1 MSPVSPARRR
11 AEEFASLIDGRGG
24 DSRSFSEPLD
34 LVALMQSV
42 PAPAPNMA
50 YVQDL
55 RAGLMAAADTLLV
68 PVESRLSLPAREA
81 TPRRRDRRIA
91 VAATT
96 LAILGGSTGVSFA
109 AQNALPGDSLY
120 PIKRILESARTSLS
134 ANDEARADRI
144 MGLAEGRLDE
154 AQALA
159 LRDSVESQAAIPTAL
174 EDFVAQAS
182 QAADT
187 LLGEFAETGD
197 SAHVVELR
205 DFTADSL
212 DVLAGLKSLVPT
224 EFADNF
230 DAAVNALLSIDERT
244 LQACPDC
251 GGLLDIPAI
260 LLSGAA
266 IDSASVSPRT
276 ALAPKSDDPA
286 QASSTDPIAALL
298 GQLPALGAL
307 TPGKT
312 AASTTA
318 SPSTAPTGGATG
330 GATGPLGEVLDP
342 NDTESP
348 LSGDPLGDLL
358 NPLLGPLL
366 GTNGLL

>member
-24 DSRSFSEPLD
+24 NSRPFSEQLD
-34 LVALMQSV
+34 LVALLQSV
-42 PAPAPNMA
+42 PAPTPSTA
-50 YVQDL
+50 YAADL
-55 RAGLMAAADTLLV
+55 RASLMAAADTLLV
-68 PVESRLSLPAREA
+68 PVEARLSLPVREA

-96 LAILGGSTGVSFA
+96 LAIFGGSTGVSFA
-109 AQNALPGDSLY
+109 AQNSLPGDSLY

-134 ANDEARADRI
+134 SDDQARATRI
-144 MGLAEGRLDE
+144 MDLAEGRLDE

-159 LRDSVESQAAIPTAL
+159 LRDSAESQAAIPTAL
-174 EDFVAQAS
+174 EDFVGQAS
-182 QAADT
+182 QAAET

-197 SAHVVELR
+197 NAPVIELR

-212 DVLAGLKSLVPT
+212 DVLAGLKSLVPA

-266 IDSASVSPRT
+266 IDPTAVSPRT
-276 ALAPKSDDPA
+276 ALAPKPDA
-286 QASSTDPIAALL
+286 TTQARSSDPIAALL
-298 GQLPALGAL
+298 GQLPALGGSTQSSGGPTATS
-307 TPGKT
+307 TPKT
-312 AASTTA
+312 ST
-318 SPSTAPTGGATG
+318 SEAPVVGSD
-330 GATGPLGEVLDP
+330 GPLDGVLDP
-342 NDTESP
+342 DNTEGP

>member
-1 MSPVSPARRR
+1 MTSVSPARRR

-24 DSRSFSEPLD
+24 NSRPFSEQLD
-34 LVALMQSV
+34 IVALLQSV
-42 PAPAPNMA
+42 PAPLPTRT
-50 YVQDL
+50 YVDEL
-55 RAGLMAAADTLLV
+55 RASLMSAADTLLV
-68 PVESRLSLPAREA
+68 PVESRLSLPVREA
-81 TPRRRDRRIA
+81 SPRRRDRRIA
-91 VAATT
+91 VAVTT

-134 ANDEARADRI
+134 STDQARADRM

-159 LRDSVESQAAIPTAL
+159 LRDSAESQAAIPTAL

-182 QAADT
+182 QAANT

-197 SAHVVELR
+197 NAPVMELR
-205 DFTADSL
+205 DFTKDSL
-212 DVLAGLKSLVPT
+212 DVLAGLKALVPA

-266 IDSASVSPRT
+266 IDPSAVSPRT
-276 ALAPKSDDPA
+276 ALDPKPDTA
-286 QASSTDPIAALL
+286 ASAGSTDPIAALL
-298 GQLPALGAL
+298 GQLPALG
-307 TPGKT
+307 
-312 AASTTA
+312 STTKG
-318 SPSTAPTGGATG
+318 STAPAPTGSPSAAPSAGTSTST
-330 GATGPLGEVLDP
+330 TGPLSGILDP
-342 NDTESP
+342 DGTDGP
-348 LSGDPLGDLL
+348 LQDPLGNLL
-358 NPLLGPLL
+358 NPLLDPLL